1 MTNKSKILLPML
13 VTLAIAGCSSS
24 NTQTDTQEPI
34 VPKVNKLAA
43 AKTNV
48 QLGFYYIQ
56 QGNYQRA
63 QAKLLTA
70 LREAPSYPP
79 ANSAMG
85 YLLETT
91 GEADNAKEYY
101 VRAIKLDPHD
111 GGMHNNY
118 GTFLC
123 RHKHYTEALQE
134 FKIAITDKN
143 YINTSGTYENAGLCA
158 QQIPNTKLAQHFFLK
173 AIQRNPALPTSL
185 LALAEINYNSKQ
197 YAKAND
203 YLNQY
208 LQVASPTKAATQL
221 KLAINKK
228 LKVNA

>member
-1 MTNKSKILLPML
+1 ML
-13 VTLAIAGCSSS
+13 ITLAIAGCSSS
-24 NTQTDTQEPI
+24 NTPTDTQQPI
-34 VPKVNKLAA
+34 VSKANKLAA

-70 LREAPSYPP
+70 LKEAPNYPP

-91 GEADNAKEYY
+91 GEPDSAKEYY
-101 VRAIKLDPHD
+101 LRAIKLDPND

-134 FKIAITDKN
+134 FKVATFDKN
-143 YINTSGTYENAGLCA
+143 YINTAGTYENAGLCA
-158 QQIPNTKLAQHFFLK
+158 QQIPNIKLAQHFFLK

-185 LALAEINYNSKQ
+185 LALTKINYNSKQ

-208 LQVASPTKAATQL
+208 LQIASPTKTATQL

-228 LKVNA
+228 LEIHA